1 MAVFRVVD
9 GHNVL
14 VVDDDA
20 DIRELLV
27 GMLTDEGYTA
37 ESAPNGRDA
46 LAILDRWRADA
57 IVLDLMMPVM
67 DGWTFVERLRERGR
81 EIPIVI
87 ISAAG
92 ELGRHAARLG
102 VTEIVEKPFD
112 IETLLPRIA
121 RLTGGPSASAT

>member
-1 MAVFRVVD
+1 M
-9 GHNVL
+9 L

-20 DIRELLV
+20 DIRSLLV
-27 GMLTDEGYTA
+27 GVLTDEGYEA

-67 DGWTFVERLRERGR
+67 DGWTFVEQLRARKR
-81 EIPIVI
+81 DIPILVL
-87 ISAAG
+87 SAATDIK
-92 ELGRHAARLG
+92 RHASRLG
-102 VTEIVEKPFD
+102 AVDVIPKPFD

-121 RLTGGPSASAT
+121 RVTGGAIG

>member
-1 MAVFRVVD
+1 MD

-20 DIRELLV
+20 DIRSLLV
-27 GMLTDEGYTA
+27 GVLQDEGYEA

-67 DGWTFVERLRERGR
+67 DGWTFVEKLRERKR
-81 EIPIVI
+81 DIPIVVL
-87 ISAAG
+87 SAATD
-92 ELGRHAARLG
+92 LSRHASRLG
-102 VTEIVEKPFD
+102 AVDVIPKPFD
-112 IETLLPRIA
+112 IEALLPRIA
-121 RLTGGPSASAT
+121 RLTGGPPASATP

>member
-1 MAVFRVVD
+1 VD

-20 DIRELLV
+20 DIRSLLV
-27 GMLTDEGYTA
+27 GVLTDEGYTA

-67 DGWTFVERLRERGR
+67 DGWTFVEQLRESKRD
-81 EIPIVI
+81 IPILVL
-87 ISAAG
+87 SAAG
-92 ELGRHAARLG
+92 DLKRHAMRLG
-102 VTEIVEKPFD
+102 AVDVISKPFD
-112 IETLLPRIA
+112 LETLLPRIA
-121 RLTGGPSASAT
+121 RVTGGAIG